1 MWYHLKCIPTLLLDG
16 AKGYLE
22 AAISCAKRMSHAISR
37 DPVQSLLVTL
47 MGSLVILCWVTIAV
61 VWR

>member
-16 AKGYLE
+16 AKRYSE
-22 AAISCAKRMSHAISR
+22 AAISCAKRGYAAISD
-37 DPVQSLLVTL
+37 DPVQSLLAL